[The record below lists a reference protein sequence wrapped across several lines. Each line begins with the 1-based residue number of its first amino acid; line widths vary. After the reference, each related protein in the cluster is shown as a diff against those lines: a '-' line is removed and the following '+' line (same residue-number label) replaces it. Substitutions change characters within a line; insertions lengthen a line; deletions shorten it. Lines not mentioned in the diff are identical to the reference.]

1 MASKKEIR
9 EQILKKRQ
17 ALSLEEWKEKSLTI
31 AKQIFLHPAFRE
43 ETYIFAYL
51 PIRGEVNTLPV
62 LEEAW
67 RQGKKTAVPKV
78 ISETEMEFYEITS
91 LADLSPG
98 KFGILEPVTEKRA
111 ETKKALI
118 LMPGAAFDRSCA
130 RIGYG
135 GGYYD
140 RYLKKHPQM
149 HTAALAFDLQLVE
162 EITAESH
169 DIKPEYLVTE
179 TECLCQKGEEC
190 K

>member
-9 EQILKKRQ
+9 DQVLQKRRS
-17 ALSLEEWKEKSLTI
+17 LSSEEWKEKSRKI
-31 AKQIFLHPAFRE
+31 AKQIFLHPAFMG
-43 ETYIFAYL
+43 ETYVFAYL
-51 PIRGEVNTLPV
+51 PIRNEVDTLPV

-78 ISETEMEFYEITS
+78 ISKREMEFYEITS
-91 LADLSPG
+91 MADLSPG
-98 KFGILEPVTEKRA
+98 KFGILEPVTEKRV
-111 ETKKALI
+111 ETENALI

-149 HTAALAFDLQLVE
+149 RTAALAFDLQLVE
-162 EITAESH
+162 EIPAEAH
-169 DIKPEYLVTE
+169 DIKPEYLITE
-179 TECLCQKGEEC
+179 TECLCRKGEEY